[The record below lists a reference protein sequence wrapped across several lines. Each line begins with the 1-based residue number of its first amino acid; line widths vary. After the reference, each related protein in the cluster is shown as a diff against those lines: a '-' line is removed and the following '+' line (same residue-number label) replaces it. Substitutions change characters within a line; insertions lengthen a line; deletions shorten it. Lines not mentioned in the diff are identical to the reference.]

1 MRYANYKYHGQNINN
16 LGDHAQVM
24 TIDYLYSQMGIEK
37 EDIIY
42 IDISELKTYDGP
54 KVRLPVSLPLINYSN
69 NGIADMFSDNI
80 EPVFFGLTMPRTE
93 LYDDE
98 VEYYK
103 LHEPIGCRDEQ
114 AYNTMKK
121 YGIDAYLGGCLTV
134 ALPKREDNPEKQNKI
149 FIVDIPEGL
158 KEFIPQELKKNA
170 IWDTH
175 IFYDYIENPTEF
187 ARERYEEYKE
197 TAKLMITGLLHGSI
211 PCMAFG
217 IPVVLA
223 RDYLSY
229 RFAWTEALLPVYTT
243 EEYSKIDWNPK
254 SVDIEK
260 HKSFINSLFMKRMIG
275 EDASS
280 EIEYLNKLYLNRTK
294 KIYMN
299 DVFISIQN
307 FIDNTWKNKN
317 YPYEYAV
324 WGLTQMAEM
333 TINYIAERF
342 PNAKLTH
349 IYDKN
354 TQLSLRGI
362 QAISPDNIVESP
374 NEVVI
379 VTTVSAEFAAKKLFT
394 EINKNED
401 KYHIL
406 RIIR

>member
-197 TAKLMITGLLHGSI
+197 T
-211 PCMAFG
+211 
-217 IPVVLA
+217 
-223 RDYLSY
+223 
-229 RFAWTEALLPVYTT
+229 
-243 EEYSKIDWNPK
+243 
-254 SVDIEK
+254 
-260 HKSFINSLFMKRMIG
+260 
-275 EDASS
+275 
-280 EIEYLNKLYLNRTK
+280 
-294 KIYMN
+294 
-299 DVFISIQN
+299 
-307 FIDNTWKNKN
+307 
-317 YPYEYAV
+317 
-324 WGLTQMAEM
+324 
-333 TINYIAERF
+333 
-342 PNAKLTH
+342 
-349 IYDKN
+349 
-354 TQLSLRGI
+354 
-362 QAISPDNIVESP
+362 
-374 NEVVI
+374 
-379 VTTVSAEFAAKKLFT
+379 
-394 EINKNED
+394 
-401 KYHIL
+401 
-406 RIIR
+406 